1 MLCRFDRLTRA
12 EGRLLKLWGAFDA
25 TGVYLGTFTLDDLR
39 LKAEEDGAWMSAQK
53 YLCAGQR
60 LDEAALSQSFNGLPS
75 GTTIFDFTGFRV
87 SPVRDMVGSIEVCE
101 PGEHG
106 FWSVY
111 GFHRSVEEW
120 QIVHD
125 AEDGEIGEVLARIV
139 ELTGELVEY
148 RDLCHGYANTRL
160 SDLVDLLAER
170 IHDEI
175 PGYDDPANFREDDFD
190 AHPLAELREQIA
202 AALDARRG

>member
-1 MLCRFDRLTRA
+1 
-12 EGRLLKLWGAFDA
+12 
-25 TGVYLGTFTLDDLR
+25 GTFTLDELR
-39 LKAEEDGAWMSAQK
+39 SKAEEDGAWITAHS

-60 LDEAALSQSFNGLPS
+60 LDEAALSQVFNGLPS
-75 GTTIFDFTGFRV
+75 DTTIFDFSGFRV
-87 SPVRDMVGSIEVCE
+87 SPVRDMGGSIEVCE
-101 PGEHG
+101 PGEHC

-125 AEDGEIGEVLARIV
+125 AEDGEIGEVLAHIV

-160 SDLVDLLAER
+160 PDLVDLLAER

-175 PGYDDPANFREDDFD
+175 PGYDDPADFREDDFD